1 MVEKLKFQPVIV
13 ELCGLSHLIL
23 VVGDAWDKGE
33 EAVDNPADSRWAADA
48 KNPLKSG
55 WLS

>member
-33 EAVDNPADSRWAADA
+33 EAVNNPADSR
-48 KNPLKSG
+48 
-55 WLS
+55 

>member
-23 VVGDAWDKGE
+23 VVGDAWDTGE
-33 EAVDNPADSRWAADA
+33 EAVDNPADSR
-48 KNPLKSG
+48 
-55 WLS
+55 